1 MLCCIELVPL
11 FLGEKALVFQV
22 FKITCMGG
30 FFCLFVFFNFLFW
43 GGEGEIEKI
52 LG

>member
-1 MLCCIELVPL
+1 M
-11 FLGEKALVFQV
+11 FQV
-22 FKITCMGG
+22 FKITCMGVFY
-30 FFCLFVFFNFLFW
+30 FFLIFYFG